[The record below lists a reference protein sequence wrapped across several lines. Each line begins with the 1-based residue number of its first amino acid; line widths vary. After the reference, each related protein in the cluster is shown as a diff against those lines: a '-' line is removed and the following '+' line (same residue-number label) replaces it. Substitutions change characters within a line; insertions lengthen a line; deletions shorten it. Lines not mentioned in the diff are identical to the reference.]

1 MDKVWI
7 KAEFWVGQT
16 FSYRAPDF
24 SSNYALSSPLPGPS
38 ATKLALVSTAIE
50 MSGDIDKGKQV
61 FDIIK
66 SAKVFWEP
74 SEWVS
79 IFKAF
84 IKRLNYQNP
93 AEKAGKEGKEKAEE
107 NKGKCQ
113 ACGREN
119 VPRYKRADGKLTCA
133 ECAGIIWYSFGIR
146 EYCTYSGPIIL
157 YLGLSSESDAEQIIN
172 VLKQV
177 RRMGSSDSILT
188 LKCPPQILDKEPE
201 LKYTYHPISQ
211 VEIDTQNFTH
221 RLVLPLKDLDES
233 DTFEKINPYESGNP
247 KLKQE
252 VYIFPLKLEKKAENW
267 TLYKKCSFNGLKET
281 CS

>member
-1 MDKVWI
+1 MHKVWI

-24 SSNYALSSPLPGPS
+24 SSNYALSAPLPGPS

-50 MSGDIDKGKQV
+50 MSRDVNRGKQV
-61 FDIIK
+61 FNLVK
-66 SAKVFWEP
+66 SAEVLWEP
-74 SEWVS
+74 SDFVGIS
-79 IFKAF
+79 KMFLRRF
-84 IKRLNYQNP
+84 Y
-93 AEKAGKEGKEKAEE
+93 
-107 NKGKCQ
+107 KGEPK
-113 ACGREN
+113 
-119 VPRYKRADGKLTCA
+119 
-133 ECAGIIWYSFGIR
+133 SFGIR

-157 YLGLSSESDAEQIIN
+157 YLSLNSEDDAEQIIN
-172 VLKQV
+172 VLKQI

-267 TLYKKCSFNGLKET
+267 TLYKKCPFNRLKKT
-281 CS
+281 HS

>member
-38 ATKLALVSTAIE
+38 ATKLALVSSAIE
-50 MSGDIDKGKQV
+50 MNGDVNKGKQV
-61 FDIIK
+61 FNIVK
-66 SAKVFWEP
+66 SAEVLWEP
-74 SEWVS
+74 PDFVGISKM
-79 IFKAF
+79 FLRRFYK
-84 IKRLNYQNP
+84 K
-93 AEKAGKEGKEKAEE
+93 KTEGFTK
-107 NKGKCQ
+107 
-113 ACGREN
+113 
-119 VPRYKRADGKLTCA
+119 
-133 ECAGIIWYSFGIR
+133 SFGIR
-146 EYCTYSGPIIL
+146 EYCTFSGPITL
-157 YLGLSSESDAEQIIN
+157 YLGLNSESDAEQIIN

-188 LKCPPQILDKEPE
+188 LKCPPQILDEKPE
-201 LKYTYHPISQ
+201 LKNTYHPINKVQ
-211 VEIDTQNFTH
+211 LDTQNFTH

-233 DTFEKINPYESGNP
+233 DTFEKINPYKSGSP